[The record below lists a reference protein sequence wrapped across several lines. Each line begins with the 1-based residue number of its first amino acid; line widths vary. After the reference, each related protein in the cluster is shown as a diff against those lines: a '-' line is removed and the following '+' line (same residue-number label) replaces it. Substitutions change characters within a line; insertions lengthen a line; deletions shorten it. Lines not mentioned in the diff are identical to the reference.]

1 VQNSQRRSIR
11 AIHTGQ
17 TAMST
22 VRRPGAHRAYI
33 REVSRQTTI
42 LRLQGFLFFGT
53 ITYVEE
59 AIRNIVEDPSWQR
72 RPVRFLIVDL
82 TLVGGVDMSSAE
94 AFVRVQRLLV
104 AKNVVL
110 VFCGFTAESAI
121 GKALQSVGVLGEEFV
136 ELFATFNDAMEWT
149 ENAYLRAWFRSQKA
163 AASAVALPGRQDV
176 DLNFNRSLPSSQR
189 HVHLRDVGLR
199 TMRTDM
205 AAAVDSSEPYTTL
218 VRTFSSYGDVDRD
231 RFHHLIPYLER
242 TAAPEG
248 LVLWNQDEESDGLYL
263 IESGVLRASY
273 KFADHVP
280 AVEESMVPGT
290 LGGELSALTGLPRNA
305 TVVVE
310 REAVLWKLSTANM
323 RRLETDDPALARTFV
338 QLVLKAA
345 KIDYDILLSALA
357 TRQL

>member
-1 VQNSQRRSIR
+1 
-11 AIHTGQ
+11 
-17 TAMST
+17 
-22 VRRPGAHRAYI
+22 
-33 REVSRQTTI
+33 
-42 LRLQGFLFFGT
+42 
-53 ITYVEE
+53 
-59 AIRNIVEDPSWQR
+59 
-72 RPVRFLIVDL
+72 
-82 TLVGGVDMSSAE
+82 
-94 AFVRVQRLLV
+94 
-104 AKNVVL
+104 
-110 VFCGFTAESAI
+110 
-121 GKALQSVGVLGEEFV
+121 
-136 ELFATFNDAMEWT
+136 
-149 ENAYLRAWFRSQKA
+149 
-163 AASAVALPGRQDV
+163 
-176 DLNFNRSLPSSQR
+176 
-189 HVHLRDVGLR
+189 
-199 TMRTDM
+199 M

-338 QLVLKAA
+338 QLVLKGNCSST
-345 KIDYDILLSALA
+345 YN
-357 TRQL
+357 TEC